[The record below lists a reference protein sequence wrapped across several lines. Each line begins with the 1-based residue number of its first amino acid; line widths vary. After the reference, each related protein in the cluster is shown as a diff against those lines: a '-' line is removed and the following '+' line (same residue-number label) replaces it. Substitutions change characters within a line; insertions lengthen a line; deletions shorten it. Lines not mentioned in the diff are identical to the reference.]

1 MLISVTNRHLCKNN
15 FLNQIEQI
23 CISNPYALILREK
36 DLSIDEYIE
45 LASKVMNLC
54 SKYSVEFY
62 INHFIEAAINLNVK
76 NIQVSFK
83 QLIDNPN
90 ICISFNVFVSVHT
103 LEEAII
109 ADSMKVKGIIAGHI
123 FKTDC
128 KKGLE
133 PKGVEFIHLISK
145 RISTPLFAIGGINI
159 QNAHEIISYG
169 ASGFC
174 VMSELMKSNSV
185 NNLISN
191 YKQISE

>member
-90 ICISFNVFVSVHT
+90 ISISFNVFVSVHT

-128 KKGLE
+128 KKDLE

>member
-1 MLISVTNRHLCKNN
+1 MLISVTNRHLCNNN

-23 CISNPYALILREK
+23 CISKPYAIILREK
-36 DLSIDEYIE
+36 DLSIDKYIE

-54 SKYSVEFY
+54 SKYNVKFY

-76 NIQVSFK
+76 NVQVSFN
-83 QLIDNPN
+83 QLISHPD
-90 ICISFNVFVSVHT
+90 ICIDFNVFVSVHT

-109 ADSMKVKGIIAGHI
+109 ADSMKVNGIIAGHI

-128 KKGLE
+128 KKDLE
-133 PKGVEFIHLISK
+133 PKGVEFIHLISQ
-145 RISTPLFAIGGINI
+145 RISTPLLAIGGINI
-159 QNAHEIISYG
+159 QNAQEVICYG

-174 VMSELMKSNSV
+174 VMSELMKSDSV